1 MKNRAMIKFL
11 DSTPWAMDQQRLD
24 VLKQVVADHLA
35 GHDVAMAGLG
45 SEENYTVINDVAV
58 VPIVGTI
65 KKRAYGLE
73 ALSGARTTLDI
84 QNDIQ
89 EALDN
94 PRISAI
100 VLDIDSPGGT
110 VDGTKELADFIAAAD
125 KPVVA
130 YANGLMA
137 SAAMW
142 IGSAADYIIGYDTAN
157 IGSIGVIIQHQ
168 DWSKA
173 EEDAGVKTTYIY
185 AGKYKAM
192 GNSSEPLSEESKV
205 YIQSKVDKL
214 YTMFVNDIAK
224 NRGLEVQYVLD
235 KLATAETF
243 LAQEA
248 MELKLIDSVGNLSD
262 AIAKAKEL
270 GGKQMADNVNV
281 ETKVTEFSAED
292 FIAMQDQLASA
303 TKQLSA
309 LAKDVEEA
317 KAAKEALEEKVAA
330 EKHEA
335 LIKEMFAGV
344 KVEDSFVA
352 MMADADEDVA
362 SAVAEVLAAKQSQLD
377 EALGSLTEPT
387 KGASSE
393 HVEQEEPTTV
403 DAAVNFIM
411 SRDKCD
417 IDEATDKVA
426 KEFPALFK

>member
-1 MKNRAMIKFL
+1 MKNRAIIKFL
-11 DSTPWAMDQQRLD
+11 DSTPWAMEQQRLD
-24 VLKQVVADHLA
+24 TLKQVVADHLA
-35 GHDVAMAGLG
+35 GHDVAMAGQG
-45 SEENYTVINDVAV
+45 SEESYTVVDDVAV
-58 VPIVGTI
+58 VPIIGTI

-89 EALDN
+89 QALDN

-192 GNSSEPLSEESKV
+192 GNSSEPLSEESKA

-248 MELKLIDSVGNLSD
+248 MELKLIDSVGNISD

-270 GGKQMADNVNV
+270 GGKQMADNV
-281 ETKVTEFSAED
+281 ETKVEFSAED
-292 FIAMQDQLASA
+292 FLAMQDQLAKA
-303 TKQLSA
+303 TEQLSA
-309 LAKDVEEA
+309 LAKDAEEA

-335 LIKEMFAGV
+335 LVKEMFAGV

-352 MMADADEDVA
+352 MMAEADEDVA
-362 SAVAEVLAAKQSQLD
+362 SAVAEVLTAKQSQLD

-393 HVEQEEPTTV
+393 HSEQEEPTTV

-426 KEFPALFK
+426 KEFPALFN

>member
-1 MKNRAMIKFL
+1 MKNRAIIKFL
-11 DSTPWAMDQQRLD
+11 DSTPWAMEQQRLD
-24 VLKQVVADHLA
+24 TLKQVVADHLA
-35 GHDVAMAGLG
+35 GHDVAMAGQG
-45 SEENYTVINDVAV
+45 SEESYTVVDDVAV
-58 VPIVGTI
+58 VPIIGTI

-89 EALDN
+89 QALDN

-110 VDGTKELADFIAAAD
+110 VDGTKELADFIAVAD

-192 GNSSEPLSEESKV
+192 GNSSEPLSEESKA

-248 MELKLIDSVGNLSD
+248 MELKLIDSVGNISD

-270 GGKQMADNVNV
+270 GGKQMADNV
-281 ETKVTEFSAED
+281 ETKVEFSAED
-292 FIAMQDQLASA
+292 FLAMQDQLAKA
-303 TKQLSA
+303 TEQLSA
-309 LAKDVEEA
+309 LAKDAEEA

-335 LIKEMFAGV
+335 LVKEMFAGV

-352 MMADADEDVA
+352 MMAEADEDVA
-362 SAVAEVLAAKQSQLD
+362 SAVAEVLTAKQSQLD

-393 HVEQEEPTTV
+393 HSEQEEPTTV

-426 KEFPALFK
+426 KEFPALFN